1 MKTFVE
7 TVESAIQNRKW
18 WIVDAKGKV
27 VGRVASEVAAILRGK
42 RNPKY
47 MPNIDT
53 GDHVVVINASGAEF
67 TGNKA
72 ANKVY
77 YKHTGFVGSVKE
89 KTAQQLL
96 SESPEDV
103 IEKAVQGMLP
113 KSTLGRQQLKKL
125 KVYAGEEHPHA
136 AQKPVKVEL

>member
-7 TVESAIQNRKW
+7 TVESALQNRKW

-53 GDHVVVINASGAEF
+53 GDHVVIVNAAEIEF
-67 TGNKA
+67 TRSKA
-72 ANKVY
+72 EKKVY

-89 KTAQQLL
+89 RTAKQLL
-96 SESPEDV
+96 ASKPEDV
-103 IEKAVQGMLP
+103 LEKAIQGMLP

-125 KVYAGEEHPHA
+125 KVYAGAEHPHA
-136 AQKPVKVEL
+136 AQKPEKVEL